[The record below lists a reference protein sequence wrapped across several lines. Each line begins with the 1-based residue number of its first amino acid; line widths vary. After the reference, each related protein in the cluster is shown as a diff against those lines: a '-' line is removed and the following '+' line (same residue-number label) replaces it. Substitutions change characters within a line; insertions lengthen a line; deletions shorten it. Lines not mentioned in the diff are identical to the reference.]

1 MTVTAGLDQIAEQYR
16 GAPPGV
22 RAVAGATLEVALGKL
37 CDHMDYQEKLMRRRA
52 QAATILPFPAQAF
65 PVVGGTL
72 AVPVTI
78 ADALAP
84 KDGYLWAVTYL
95 AVDGLVAQP
104 GASVQASGTVTS
116 PGAAATIANIA
127 SLPAGTWVLN
137 WNVGLAG
144 TLAAADGDNFKLIVA
159 GSSAENPSNN
169 PPAAGLYPQE
179 PVQIVVPAG
188 GAAVS
193 IRTVAAGTVGAVYS
207 AELNATPAASDQV
220 TLYRGPGLAIAAQP
234 QNRKH
239 TFTAAG
245 APGPGPDW
253 TPGKHGL
260 ILQHQDA
267 LVLAG
272 TNLAASQV
280 VLSGDAVQIESWL
293 LADYIL

>member
-1 MTVTAGLDQIAEQYR
+1 MTVTAGLDQIAEKYR
-16 GAPPGV
+16 GTPGV
-22 RAVAGATLEVALGKL
+22 GAIAQASLEVVLGRL
-37 CDHMDYQEKLMRRRA
+37 ADQMERAEYMARRRA
-52 QAATILPFPAQAF
+52 QAATILPFPAQVF

-72 AVPVTI
+72 AVPLTI

-84 KDGYLWAVTYL
+84 KDGYVWAISYL

-144 TLAAADGDNFKLIVA
+144 TLAAIDGDNFKLIVA
-159 GSSAENPSNN
+159 GSSVENPSNN

-193 IRTVAAGTVGAVYS
+193 VRTVAAGTVASVYS
-207 AELNATPAASDQV
+207 AELNAIPAASDSV

-239 TFTAAG
+239 TFT
-245 APGPGPDW
+245 PGPGSDW

-260 ILQHQDA
+260 LLQHQDA

-280 VLSGDAVQIESWL
+280 MLSGDAVQLESWL
-293 LADYIL
+293 LADYII